1 MHNLFVVVKI
11 IKYLDVFTMCYISVV
26 ITFKETQIAL
36 LDKKWHRTLNPC
48 FAWFTCIRLKCF
60 IIVQDFQIY
69 IFILITEYIPILV
82 PLCINHALVKLGY
95 LCHDSKL
102 TLKSQWPHLTIYFLF
117 MLTVLSRSAAGSLPH
132 NLLSTWTDGESN
144 ILLLHY

>member
-1 MHNLFVVVKI
+1 MHNLFVVFKI

-26 ITFKETQIAL
+26 ITFKETQVAL

-60 IIVQDFQIY
+60 IIIQDFQIY
-69 IFILITEYIPILV
+69 IFILITEYIPFLI
-82 PLCINHALVKLGY
+82 PLCINQALVRLGY

-102 TLKSQWPHLTIYFLF
+102 TLKSQWPNLTILF
-117 MLTVLSRSAAGSLPH
+117 FAHVNRALSVSGRLSSTQSLKY
-132 NLLSTWTDGESN
+132 LDW
-144 ILLLHY
+144 